1 MRVHEP
7 SGTQCIVTANIV
19 MLWLWILFLSNL
31 TRAPRERHE
40 VEYNL
45 LRACLRHDE
54 CRTSPWTLPPPPPP
68 VINMRRCE
76 LREISFEQALQH
88 LLSQRSE
95 VAKQLQA
102 PIITQHQVYLPLR
115 YRVVMGGIV
124 RGECPSKIDRGK
136 CPGGNCP
143 GGMSGGEVSRGENVR
158 FPPRR
163 AISTCWEVA
172 EMEFGLYGAD

>member
-1 MRVHEP
+1 
-7 SGTQCIVTANIV
+7 
-19 MLWLWILFLSNL
+19 
-31 TRAPRERHE
+31 
-40 VEYNL
+40 
-45 LRACLRHDE
+45 
-54 CRTSPWTLPPPPPP
+54 
-68 VINMRRCE
+68 MRRCE

-172 EMEFGLYGAD
+172 EMEFGLYGADWHNITANYMTFLRQVHIYKVNSHAALTSHPAPQSPTSNHLRRRRCV